1 MRYKRS
7 FHMPPKAKI
16 SKEMILEAAVNIVRE
31 QGHEMINARTIAD
44 RLKCST
50 QPVLYHFKTID
61 EIREA
66 AYKIVEDYHGN
77 YIAPKGDRGLD
88 PLLELG
94 LNYIRFGYEEKNLFR
109 FLFQTNTFAGL
120 DTNDLMSNEGLTEIL
135 KLVSAES
142 GSSVEAAKEIFF
154 SLFVTA
160 HGIASLLANNAMEYE
175 EEHFRHVL
183 ENCFNNQ
190 TEQR

>member
-16 SKEMILEAAVNIVRE
+16 SKEMILDAAVTIVRE

-183 ENCFNNQ
+183 EKCFNNQ